1 MKKLKL
7 IILGNKKVGKTK
19 ILNQLIGA
27 TFEIESQM
35 ITSPDKVIKKVKIK
49 NNELLLLIIRNLG
62 YTRIRI
68 FLIFE

>member
-49 NNELLLLIIRNLG
+49 NNELLLLEI
-62 YTRIRI
+62 
-68 FLIFE
+68 